1 MSVRRLCVNPV
12 DRKDTLSKLGET
24 CTTAT
29 CWWKC
34 DDMACSLRITTEL
47 MLFTARRFF
56 LEPHF
61 IPVLERKKQSV
72 NEGEIQSRKH
82 YTISK
87 HYFFLLKNYF

>member
-72 NEGEIQSRKH
+72 NKGEIQSRKH